1 MHPCHQ
7 GDARHLAEEELGDC
21 YLEEEELDGHL
32 MQCEQLVQLAQVQA
46 MLLAQMQQA
55 KLSLAQ
61 QALPAQPLLAL
72 LVEREQEQVVA

>member
-7 GDARHLAEEELGDC
+7 GDARHLAEEELDDC
-21 YLEEEELDGHL
+21 HLAEEELDGHL
-32 MQCEQLVQLAQVQA
+32 VQCEQLVQLAQVQA

-61 QALPAQPLLAL
+61 QALPAQ
-72 LVEREQEQVVA
+72 

>member
-7 GDARHLAEEELGDC
+7 GDARHLAEEELVDC

-32 MQCEQLVQLAQVQA
+32 VQCEQLVQLAQVQA

-55 KLSLAQ
+55 KLSSAQ
-61 QALPAQPLLAL
+61 QALPAQ
-72 LVEREQEQVVA
+72 